1 MKKLLY
7 TLLAVSIIFTGCEED
22 TPLPAANNSGNN
34 STGTIADV
42 VGIWQ
47 FKGYYDALG
56 NLEAFNSNDAQNC
69 ILQTSITLQ
78 SDGNATWTNYGL
90 QDEIS
95 GPCLSQTNAFT
106 FNYIN
111 STTLEFIIPQ
121 DCGNPT
127 ITLPNSLQ
135 FRIPTCNADNGNWE
149 GDYLLYEL

>member
-7 TLLAVSIIFTGCEED
+7 TLLAVSIVFSACEED
-22 TPLPAANNSGNN
+22 TPLPAINNNGNN

-42 VGIWQ
+42 VGMWQ

-56 NLEAFNSNDAQNC
+56 NLEGFNSNDALNC

-78 SDGNATWTNYGL
+78 SDGNATWTNYYL
-90 QDEIS
+90 EDEIS
-95 GPCLSQTNAFT
+95 GLCLSQTNAFT

-127 ITLPNSLQ
+127 VTLPNSSQ